1 MAYLVDS
8 DWTIDHLNRVPRAV
22 ELFATLGEEG
32 TFISIVTY
40 IEVFQGVL
48 RDPRPDDAMRALQDL
63 IAGTP
68 ILELGIPTAER
79 CASLRQHFLDLGQR
93 PTRRGFDLVI
103 AATALE
109 HDLTLA
115 TRNVRDYADIPDLKL
130 YRLA

>member
-1 MAYLVDS
+1 VAYLVDS
-8 DWTIDHLNRVPRAV
+8 DWLIDHLAEIPEAT
-22 ELFATLGEEG
+22 ELLQSLAGEG
-32 TFISIVTY
+32 LFISVVSY
-40 IEVFQGVL
+40 MEAFQGTLRSESPDTALDRLNALSDAVL
-48 RDPRPDDAMRALQDL
+48 PMDIR
-63 IAGTP
+63 IAK
-68 ILELGIPTAER
+68 R